1 MLIFALLMW
10 LSKPFLLH
18 IPLTQEMRIICLL
31 MSIIF
36 GILITLAGAYSFKK
50 AKTTVNPTSPESTS
64 ALVTSGIY
72 QYTRNPMYLGFS
84 SCLIGWMI
92 FLSSPVSIIYVLA
105 FIFYMT
111 RFQIEPEEKMLMSL
125 FKDNYISY
133 QQQVR
138 RWI

>member
-111 RFQIEPEEKMLMSL
+111 KFQIEPEEKMLMSL